1 MSQITTRK
9 DDFYSKWRK
18 DIVDTISRFK
28 VFDNRF
34 REHITLEKFEIRER
48 YISGTE
54 IESQSTE
61 MRWSGNFDET
71 LLFYENMPKLIH
83 FRVIENKICKRF
95 RTAYGMDDLFNETNA
110 VP

>member
-1 MSQITTRK
+1 MSQITSRK

-28 VFDNRF
+28 VIDNRF

-54 IESQSTE
+54 IESQLIE

-71 LLFYENMPKLIH
+71 LTKLCC
-83 FRVIENKICKRF
+83 FTKICR
-95 RTAYGMDDLFNETNA
+95 N
-110 VP
+110 